1 MYARYMKYLFT
12 LTLVLSGMTW
22 AADPVPMDVKTGE
35 WETTVTMQM
44 GGLQAA
50 GKMPAIPPEQ
60 LSKMP
65 PEQRARIESAM
76 KALGGAPTTTTSK
89 NCVKPEDLTKMKLT
103 NDQMS
108 ACKMTVVTA
117 TRTKQEAKM
126 ECDLAG
132 GKQTGTTSVEAV
144 SSDSAKFNVQLN
156 GTGSTGQ
163 PFNMTI
169 NGTSKWL
176 GPTCSGTK

>member
-1 MYARYMKYLFT
+1 MLMYLTWLSRLGFEPGGSERRKWLTVRHLAHLRTEGLKRRPVAVQGLMYARYMKYLFT

-89 NCVKPEDLTKMKLT
+89 NC
-103 NDQMS
+103 
-108 ACKMTVVTA
+108 
-117 TRTKQEAKM
+117 
-126 ECDLAG
+126 
-132 GKQTGTTSVEAV
+132 
-144 SSDSAKFNVQLN
+144 
-156 GTGSTGQ
+156 
-163 PFNMTI
+163 
-169 NGTSKWL
+169 
-176 GPTCSGTK
+176 